1 MEEMKVKEYGWL
13 ASYTYRTK
21 KPLAIAFSRMRL
33 GLHGGDGGD
42 YLNNVQC
49 KALLYLDKK

>member
-1 MEEMKVKEYGWL
+1 MKVKEYGWL